1 MAGLAR
7 VDKKRWR
14 AGGRQRGRC
23 FAADMATF
31 AHTHDH
37 YTALAI
43 QHGLHRAHKTI
54 TLARGQTEQ
63 RTRFYGE
70 GVRRQLQGSRSVK
83 RGVLGVNRHGNCV
96 AYDQAILGTTP
107 HVASTLEL
115 VLLYLVAAV
124 LGVVV
129 CRSLKLPPMLGYLV
143 VGVLIGPNALAL
155 ARDTAGVK
163 YLAEFGVVFLMF
175 VIGLE
180 FNLPKLRSM
189 RTLVFGLGLSQVLLT
204 MVGTL
209 LGHVALSFSYAWLIG
224 SAWQM
229 SWQGAVV
236 LGGAMAMSSTAMIV
250 KLMAERLELESEH
263 GKRVMGVLLFQDLA
277 VVPLL
282 VLIPAL
288 GSSGEELLR
297 AVGWAALKA
306 AAVLTVL
313 LVGVQR
319 AMRWWLTLVARR
331 KSEELFMLNLL
342 LVTLGLAYLTE
353 HAGLS
358 LALGAFVAGML
369 VAETE
374 YKHQVE
380 TDIRPFHDVLL
391 GLFFITIGMKLDWR
405 PVIDQWLLVLL
416 LTCGPVL
423 LKFALVAAL
432 ARLFRAAPG
441 VALRTGLYLAQ
452 AGEFGFVLLT
462 LGAEQGIVAPQW
474 MSPVLASMVLS
485 MLATPFLIQ
494 YSNAIVNKLSAS
506 DWLMQSVA
514 LTTIAKRSISAER
527 HVIICGY
534 GRSGQNLAR
543 LLVPEGI
550 AYMALDLDPD
560 RVRQAAAAGQNVV
573 FGDAARLQ
581 SLMAAGLAR
590 AAAVVIT
597 YHDTPSALKILRLV
611 QEHAPKVP
619 VVVRTIDDS
628 DFERLR
634 AAGATEVVPEAI
646 EGSLMLA
653 GHALAL
659 VGVPMQRVI
668 RITRDARDARYSLLR
683 GYFHGADDDTV
694 EELQQARLQS
704 VTLPEVTACAGLPLK
719 ALDLHAL
726 SVSVVSIRLGSGAVL
741 EPTPQHQ
748 LKGGDTLVLAGLPES
763 LALAEEKLLRG

>member
-1 MAGLAR
+1 M
-7 VDKKRWR
+7 
-14 AGGRQRGRC
+14 
-23 FAADMATF
+23 
-31 AHTHDH
+31 
-37 YTALAI
+37 
-43 QHGLHRAHKTI
+43 
-54 TLARGQTEQ
+54 
-63 RTRFYGE
+63 
-70 GVRRQLQGSRSVK
+70 
-83 RGVLGVNRHGNCV
+83 
-96 AYDQAILGTTP
+96 
-107 HVASTLEL
+107 ASTLEL

-155 ARDTAGVK
+155 AKDSAAVK

-180 FNLPKLRSM
+180 FNLPKLHAM
-189 RTLVFGLGLSQVLLT
+189 RRLVFGLGLSQVTLTIAGAMAGNALLIWLYGFT
-204 MVGTL
+204 STTWQ
-209 LGHVALSFSYAWLIG
+209 LGYAGAL
-224 SAWQM
+224 
-229 SWQGAVV
+229 V
-236 LGGAMAMSSTAMIV
+236 LGSAMAMSSTAIVV
-250 KLMAERLELESEH
+250 KLMADRLELETEH

-288 GSSGEELLR
+288 SQSGGEM
-297 AVGWAALKA
+297 AASIGWAVLKA
-306 AAVLTVL
+306 SALLALLLT
-313 LVGVQR
+313 GGQQ

-331 KSEELFMLNLL
+331 KSEELFVLNLL
-342 LVTLGLAYLTE
+342 LVTLGLAWITE
-353 HAGLS
+353 LAGLS

-405 PVIDQWLLVLL
+405 PVLEQWVLVLL
-416 LTCGPVL
+416 LTTLPVL
-423 LKFALVAAL
+423 AKAALVAAL
-432 ARLFRAAPG
+432 AWTFRAAPG

-462 LGAEQGIVAPQW
+462 LGTEQGLVAPQW
-474 MSPVLASMVLS
+474 TSPVLASMVLS
-485 MLATPFLIQ
+485 MLATPFLIL
-494 YSNAIVNKLSAS
+494 YSNRIVNKLVAS
-506 DWLMQSVA
+506 DWMMQSVA
-514 LTTIAKRSISAER
+514 ITSIARKAMATER

-543 LLVPEGI
+543 LLAQEGI
-550 AYMALDLDPD
+550 PYMALDLDPD
-560 RVRQAAAAGQNVV
+560 RVRQAAAAGQSVV

-590 AAAVVIT
+590 AAAVVVS
-597 YHDTPSALKILRLV
+597 YHDTPSALKILALV
-611 QEHAPKVP
+611 QGHAPQVP
-619 VVVRTIDDS
+619 VVVRTIDDA
-628 DFERLR
+628 DLDRLK

-659 VGVPMQRVI
+659 VGVPMKRVI
-668 RITRDARDARYSLLR
+668 RITRDARDARYGLLR

-694 EELQQARLQS
+694 EELEQARLLT
-704 VTLPEVTACAGLPLK
+704 VTLPEASVWAGRAID
-719 ALDLHAL
+719 ALALHAMG
-726 SVSVVSIRLGSGAVL
+726 VGVVSLRRAAGGVVEAAGETVL
-741 EPTPQHQ
+741 A
-748 LKGGDTLVLAGLPES
+748 GGDTLVLSGRPEP
-763 LALAEEKLLRG
+763 LALAEEKLLGAG